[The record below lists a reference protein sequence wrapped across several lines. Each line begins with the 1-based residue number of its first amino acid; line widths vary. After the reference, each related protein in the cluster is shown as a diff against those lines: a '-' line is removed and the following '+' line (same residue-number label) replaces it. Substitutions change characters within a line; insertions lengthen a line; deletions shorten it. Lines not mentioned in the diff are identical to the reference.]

1 MLKPFRSLGAGVVF
15 WCMAVS
21 ASQISDVG
29 GNSDFLL
36 PLYFGGFALAWVPFT
51 QQDDVGN

>member
-1 MLKPFRSLGAGVVF
+1 MIL
-15 WCMAVS
+15 WCTAIS

-29 GNSDFLL
+29 GNSVFLL
-36 PLYFGGFALAWVPFT
+36 PLELGSAIAWVPFT